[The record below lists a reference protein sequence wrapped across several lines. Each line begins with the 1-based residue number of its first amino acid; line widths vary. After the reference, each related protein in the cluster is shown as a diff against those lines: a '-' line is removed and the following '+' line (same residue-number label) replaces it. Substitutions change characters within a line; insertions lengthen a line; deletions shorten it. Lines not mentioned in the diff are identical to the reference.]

1 MKKYF
6 TKKNILVINHSSVFG
21 GATQSLLIYIQNN
34 LNYFNFTCITPK
46 GSSSRIFNE
55 NNIKTF
61 TAKGFCQFNNNNF
74 GFYQGWRWFIILRE
88 IFLFIYNFFYF
99 AKLRFY
105 KKKFDL
111 IILNDLTLLPLT
123 FILKFFFRCKVISY
137 VRSKQNK
144 FNKLRSSFQEYLIN
158 KNIDKLIYIDK
169 DVKSTVSNKIIAKA
183 EILYNSFYLPKKK
196 PKYKKK
202 KQLNIGFVGNFTNS
216 KGIEIL
222 IAVIKKLRY
231 QKNIFFYIVGPI
243 PQKPNLFETILKLT
257 GIRENYYYLLKE
269 NEKKICKNS
278 KFLGFSY
285 KLDNFYNNIN
295 LLIFPSYVSAAGR
308 PILEAG
314 LYGIPSLITLFKK
327 DKNDII
333 KNNYNGLYVK
343 NNSVNDL
350 LKKILYLKKN
360 PNFLEKISNNALNYS
375 KEKFDINKNKKKF
388 RKILNDTIH
397 I

>member
-1 MKKYF
+1 M
-6 TKKNILVINHSSVFG
+6 
-21 GATQSLLIYIQNN
+21 
-34 LNYFNFTCITPK
+34 
-46 GSSSRIFNE
+46 
-55 NNIKTF
+55 
-61 TAKGFCQFNNNNF
+61 
-74 GFYQGWRWFIILRE
+74 
-88 IFLFIYNFFYF
+88 
-99 AKLRFY
+99 
-105 KKKFDL
+105 
-111 IILNDLTLLPLT
+111 
-123 FILKFFFRCKVISY
+123 
-137 VRSKQNK
+137 
-144 FNKLRSSFQEYLIN
+144 
-158 KNIDKLIYIDK
+158 
-169 DVKSTVSNKIIAKA
+169 
-183 EILYNSFYLPKKK
+183 
-196 PKYKKK
+196 
-202 KQLNIGFVGNFTNS
+202 
-216 KGIEIL
+216 
-222 IAVIKKLRY
+222 RY

-350 LKKILYLKKN
+350 LKKILYLKKKSQ
-360 PNFLEKISNNALNYS
+360 F
-375 KEKFDINKNKKKF
+375 F
-388 RKILNDTIH
+388 RKNF
-397 I
+397 